1 MGQSMNAPAMAPKKA
16 VAYPNGDLRET
27 PSLDLDLEEPVVE
40 VLLVLPDEV
49 IVAVSDGVVVG

>member
-1 MGQSMNAPAMAPKKA
+1 MNAPAMAPKKA